1 MSILTPHTPRIAF
14 GKPARY
20 LFQCSTLT
28 TWRPVRTLQESTVQ
42 TFRRSAFIPSLP
54 AKLPKTTSATIPAS
68 VKWFQ
73 EPWPTF
79 NSSYLGQFG
88 SQMIQL
94 ELTGAELAPG
104 AASVFHRTEAPFG
117 IFLRWA
123 AQADI
128 KTLQRLYVAQAPLN
142 RLPKPLQDD
151 IPTPEIVLKAGRGD
165 IYDAS
170 IWLGIAPTYT
180 PLHSDPNPNLYL
192 QFAGRKVIRML
203 QPDAGQ
209 SVFAAVQ
216 SALGKQTSS
225 RFRGDEMMEGREKDL
240 LEAEVWHNKTAAHV
254 GFEANLEAGESI
266 FIPQAL
272 RQSAAPPAQEDT
284 KFGTSTRKRKDGSE
298 VPSRAKRS
306 RYISIACL
314 TEAEGHDYDGLAP
327 FSPNQQQVSNPSMS
341 SQYAKDPL
349 WTIGKDEAMRLCR
362 VYDEE
367 IGMMYPMLDIEQII
381 EKADKTFT
389 RAEAAAKT
397 GLVDRAKSFV
407 DSQDVNILKMI
418 LATVLI
424 LEGGGQSELGSA
436 LFETVRGAC
445 ESKLGEPPDIGGL
458 RLLVIMAQFRFQ
470 QGAEIQ
476 AYRIIGLAARLSF
489 EMGLHR
495 NNALHR
501 DFANHE
507 ERSWALKLFW
517 SIFVLDRRWS
527 FGAGLPFAIQ
537 DGDIDP
543 SLPELDG
550 STPYLTAMIA
560 YGRIA
565 SKVWRSITAPG
576 GVGAEIQEN
585 TMSYLDYQVLQWQ
598 NTIPDSL
605 RFYPTVDI
613 PDTGPPSRAQRRL
626 QVLLYL
632 RMNQMRILI
641 YRPVLHSATSIMEN
655 RRHARMVVEVAKD
668 TIRVLSRL
676 NQATDIYRAQ
686 QVCFNHF
693 LVSALAA
700 LFLAVSHAPVEFNQT
715 VRDEFYMAID
725 LVSGFSAQSHVSMRL
740 WQTIKGLKEIGP
752 RLGLVSRQALS
763 DDIDPHSSA
772 AVAMAGLAGHR
783 VNDMTAFPVTQGPAA
798 VAQSPVTGPQ
808 MSYELTNLFEAAGGH
823 GHAIM
828 SASTQS
834 IDYGNGYVASQGEAN
849 GNVTEEG
856 ARVAPT
862 SEREFS
868 KIMQALF

>member
-1 MSILTPHTPRIAF
+1 MDNPNHD
-14 GKPARY
+14 
-20 LFQCSTLT
+20 
-28 TWRPVRTLQESTVQ
+28 
-42 TFRRSAFIPSLP
+42 PSLQQP
-54 AKLPKTTSATIPAS
+54 S
-68 VKWFQ
+68 VQPDQ
-73 EPWPTF
+73 ED
-79 NSSYLGQFG
+79 
-88 SQMIQL
+88 
-94 ELTGAELAPG
+94 A
-104 AASVFHRTEAPFG
+104 
-117 IFLRWA
+117 
-123 AQADI
+123 
-128 KTLQRLYVAQAPLN
+128 
-142 RLPKPLQDD
+142 
-151 IPTPEIVLKAGRGD
+151 KAG
-165 IYDAS
+165 A
-170 IWLGIAPTYT
+170 
-180 PLHSDPNPNLYL
+180 
-192 QFAGRKVIRML
+192 
-203 QPDAGQ
+203 
-209 SVFAAVQ
+209 
-216 SALGKQTSS
+216 
-225 RFRGDEMMEGREKDL
+225 
-240 LEAEVWHNKTAAHV
+240 
-254 GFEANLEAGESI
+254 
-266 FIPQAL
+266 
-272 RQSAAPPAQEDT
+272 T
-284 KFGTSTRKRKDGSE
+284 KRKRKDGSE

-306 RYISIACL
+306 RYISIACTGFKDSSEYRAMDQTIQALQDQVQRLYADIGALRGSHDRSPSPFSDLSSYPHQPSLVQGQSGTPYHATRPPAVPSRLRHRRFQGPTSSAFNINVANSSLQTMGLTDPSL
-314 TEAEGHDYDGLAP
+314 TEAEGHDYDGLAST
-327 FSPNQQQVSNPSMS
+327 SPHQQQVSIPLAS
-341 SQYAKDPL
+341 SQYAKDPF
-349 WTIGKDEAMRLCR
+349 WTVGKDEAIRLCR

-367 IGMMYPMLDIEQII
+367 IGMMYPMLDIEKII

-389 RAEAAAKT
+389 FAEAAAKT
-397 GLVDRAKSFV
+397 ILVDRSKASA
-407 DSQDVNILKMI
+407 DSQDISILKMV

-436 LFETVRGAC
+436 LFETVRGPC

-458 RLLVIMAQFRFQ
+458 RLLVVMAQFRFQ

-476 AYRIIGLAARLSF
+476 AYRTIGLAARLSF

-501 DFANHE
+501 DFADHE

-527 FGAGLPFAIQ
+527 FGVGLPFAIQ

-543 SLPELDG
+543 LLPEPDG

-576 GVGAEIQEN
+576 GAGASSEIQED
-585 TMSYLDYQVLQWQ
+585 TMAYLDYQVLQWQ

-655 RRHARMVVEVAKD
+655 RRHARAVVEVAKD

-676 NQATDIYRAQ
+676 NQTTDIYRAQ

-725 LVSGFSAQSHVSMRL
+725 LVSGFSAESYVSMRL

-763 DDIDPHSSA
+763 DEIDPHSSA

-783 VNDMTAFPVTQGPAA
+783 VNEMTAFPVSQGPAV

-823 GHAIM
+823 SHAIL
-828 SASTQS
+828 SANTPS
-834 IDYGNGYVASQGEAN
+834 IDYGDGYVATQGDAN
-849 GNVTEEG
+849 GNIPEEG
-856 ARVAPT
+856 PRVAPAN
-862 SEREFS
+862 ERGFA

>member
-1 MSILTPHTPRIAF
+1 
-14 GKPARY
+14 
-20 LFQCSTLT
+20 
-28 TWRPVRTLQESTVQ
+28 
-42 TFRRSAFIPSLP
+42 
-54 AKLPKTTSATIPAS
+54 
-68 VKWFQ
+68 
-73 EPWPTF
+73 
-79 NSSYLGQFG
+79 
-88 SQMIQL
+88 MIQL
-94 ELTGAELAPG
+94 SSNPLRHLLRRTSRLAQPRG
-104 AASVFHRTEAPFG
+104 SGKMAP
-117 IFLRWA
+117 RYQA
-123 AQADI
+123 AQSEVDTFQSHG
-128 KTLQRLYVAQAPLN
+128 KREV
-142 RLPKPLQDD
+142 
-151 IPTPEIVLKAGRGD
+151 
-165 IYDAS
+165 AS
-170 IWLGIAPTYT
+170 IRDRVDRYPAMSARDVRLGAMAKCPVSVAGISRCNVYT
-180 PLHSDPNPNLYL
+180 PPIAAAQGSRIRGALHGSHDRSPSPYSDPSSYPH
-192 QFAGRKVIRML
+192 
-203 QPDAGQ
+203 QPSLVQGLSGTPYHATRPP
-209 SVFAAVQ
+209 AAPSRVRHRRFQ
-216 SALGKQTSS
+216 GPTSS
-225 RFRGDEMMEGREKDL
+225 AFNIS
-240 LEAEVWHNKTAAHV
+240 V
-254 GFEANLEAGESI
+254 ANSSLQTMGLTDS
-266 FIPQAL
+266 
-272 RQSAAPPAQEDT
+272 S
-284 KFGTSTRKRKDGSE
+284 
-298 VPSRAKRS
+298 
-306 RYISIACL
+306 L
-314 TEAEGHDYDGLAP
+314 TEAEGHDYDGLAST
-327 FSPNQQQVSNPSMS
+327 SPHQQQVSIPSVS

-349 WTIGKDEAMRLCR
+349 WTIGKDEAIRLCR

-381 EKADKTFT
+381 EKADKTFSF
-389 RAEAAAKT
+389 AEAAAKT
-397 GLVDRAKSFV
+397 GLVDRSKSSA
-407 DSQDVNILKMI
+407 DSMHSQDVHILKMI

-445 ESKLGEPPDIGGL
+445 ESKLGEPPDVGGL

-476 AYRIIGLAARLSF
+476 AYRTIGLAARLSF

-543 SLPELDG
+543 LLPEPDE
-550 STPYLTAMIA
+550 STPYLTVMIA

-576 GVGAEIQEN
+576 GAGAGGEIQED
-585 TMSYLDYQVLQWQ
+585 TMGYLDYQVLQWQ

-605 RFYPTVDI
+605 RFYPTVDT

-632 RMNQMRILI
+632 RTNQMRILI

-655 RRHARMVVEVAKD
+655 RRHARVVVEVAKD

-676 NQATDIYRAQ
+676 NQTTDIYRAQ

-725 LVSGFSAQSHVSMRL
+725 LVSGFSAQSYVSMRL

-783 VNDMTAFPVTQGPAA
+783 VNEMTAFPVAQGPAA

-823 GHAIM
+823 SHPIM
-828 SASTQS
+828 SANTQS
-834 IDYGNGYVASQGEAN
+834 MDYGNSYVATQGEAD
-849 GNVTEEG
+849 GNITEEG
-856 ARVAPT
+856 ARVAPGN
-862 SEREFS
+862 EKEFS